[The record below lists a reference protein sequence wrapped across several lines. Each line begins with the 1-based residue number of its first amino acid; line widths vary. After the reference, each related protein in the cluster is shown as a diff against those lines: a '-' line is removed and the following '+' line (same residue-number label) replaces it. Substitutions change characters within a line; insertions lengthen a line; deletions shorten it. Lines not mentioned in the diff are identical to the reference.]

1 MNTVSASTKTA
12 TTAGSVLAIV
22 LRTALLLLA
31 LVLVARKA
39 WLGELLRTPFAQ
51 LTLGDLLWAFLSVC
65 IGLNIGTWLV
75 VWMINI
81 PSKEKRSRAWAE
93 RWIGTAVGLAIAV
106 AFPFIYEGG
115 SRRNEIFDAIS
126 AAMLTTIGWLVS

>member
-51 LTLGDLLWAFLSVC
+51 LTLVDLLWAFLSVC

-81 PSKEKRSRAWAE
+81 PSKEKREWTE
-93 RWIGTAVGLAIAV
+93 RWIWTAVGLAIVV
-106 AFPFIYEGG
+106 ALPFIYEGG

-126 AAMLTTIGWLVS
+126 AAMLTTIGWLMS